1 MNARLLLPIVLTLAA
16 FARPSFGIIIINP
29 DETECLAAPP
39 DGSPWNYVAR
49 LENKFGPRA
58 TGVYLGNRYVLTA
71 NHVDKDIIVVHL
83 NGVNYTPDESFQP
96 LPLQGTDLRV
106 LRIKQDPGL
115 PPLRLIGP
123 AESEF
128 NKPCVMIGYGLGKG
142 APVPNQGW
150 HWSDDASRL
159 KRWATSTTLKGYK
172 TDPQSHIT
180 YVQTVFDMSAG
191 PHTGQLASGDSGCG
205 LFVNFDGVWKL
216 VGIGADVDTDKAAL
230 YDKDLTTPGNQ
241 PDRSYFVAI
250 HHWISQINRIRSE

>member
-1 MNARLLLPIVLTLAA
+1 MKIRALLSAVLVMTAL
-16 FARPSFGIIIINP
+16 ARPSSGIVVINP
-29 DETECLAAPP
+29 DERECLAQPT
-39 DGSPWNYVAR
+39 DGSPWKYVAR

-58 TGVYLGNRYVLTA
+58 TGVYLGNRYILTA
-71 NHVDKDIIVVHL
+71 NHVDKDMIVVHL
-83 NGVNYTPDESFQP
+83 NGQNYTPDPNFTP
-96 LPLQGTDLRV
+96 VPFQGTDLRM
-106 LRIKQDPGL
+106 LRIKEDPGL

-150 HWSDDASRL
+150 QWSDDASRL

-172 TDPQSHIT
+172 TDPQSHII
-180 YVQTVFDMSAG
+180 YVQTSFDIAAG
-191 PHTGQLASGDSGCG
+191 PRTGQLASGDSGCG

-216 VGIGADVDTDKAAL
+216 VGIGADVDTDKMAL
-230 YDKDLTTPGNQ
+230 YDQDPKTPGNQ
-241 PDRSYFVAI
+241 PDRSSFVAI